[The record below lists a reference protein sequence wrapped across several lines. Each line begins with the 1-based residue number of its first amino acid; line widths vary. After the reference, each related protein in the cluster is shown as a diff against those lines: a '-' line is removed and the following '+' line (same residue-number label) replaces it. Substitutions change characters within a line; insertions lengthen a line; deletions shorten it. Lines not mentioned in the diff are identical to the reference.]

1 MKLSKLLALG
11 MINAEELCSVRGATA
26 AAAAREGPKDRAEQ
40 EKDEGADEED
50 AVAELTEG
58 EDEDVDTDT

>member
-1 MKLSKLLALG
+1 MNDKR
-11 MINAEELCSVRGATA
+11 EEPCPCGATA

-40 EKDEGADEED
+40 GKDEGADEED